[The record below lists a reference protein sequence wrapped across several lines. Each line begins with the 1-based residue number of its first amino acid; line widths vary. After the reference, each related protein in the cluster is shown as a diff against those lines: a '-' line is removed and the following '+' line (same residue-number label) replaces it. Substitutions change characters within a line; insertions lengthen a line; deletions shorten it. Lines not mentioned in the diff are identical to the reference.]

1 MVTGNLAEAPIL
13 SRTINKI
20 RMKLEEA
27 IRRMKRNPILDANA
41 RTAVIEA
48 AELLAWIYKRL
59 EKDSPEE
66 IARILK
72 LAKEKEER

>member
-1 MVTGNLAEAPIL
+1 
-13 SRTINKI
+13 
-20 RMKLEEA
+20 MKLQEA
-27 IRRMKRNPILDANA
+27 IARMKRNPMLDANA
-41 RTAVIEA
+41 RAAVIDA

-72 LAKEKEER
+72 LAKEEEER

>member
-1 MVTGNLAEAPIL
+1 
-13 SRTINKI
+13 
-20 RMKLEEA
+20 MKLQEA
-27 IRRMKRNPILDANA
+27 IAIMKRNHMLDANA
-41 RTAVIEA
+41 TTAVIDA

-72 LAKEKEER
+72 LAKETQEL

>member
-1 MVTGNLAEAPIL
+1 
-13 SRTINKI
+13 
-20 RMKLEEA
+20 MKLKKA
-27 IRRMKRNPILDANA
+27 IAIMKRNPILDANA

-48 AELLAWIYKRL
+48 AEFLDWIYKRL

-72 LAKEKEER
+72 RAKETQEL

>member
-1 MVTGNLAEAPIL
+1 
-13 SRTINKI
+13 
-20 RMKLEEA
+20 MKLQEA
-27 IRRMKRNPILDANA
+27 IAIMKRNPILDAQA
-41 RTAVIEA
+41 RAAVIEA

-72 LAKEKEER
+72 LAKEKEQL

>member
-1 MVTGNLAEAPIL
+1 
-13 SRTINKI
+13 
-20 RMKLEEA
+20 MKLQEA
-27 IRRMKRNPILDANA
+27 IEITKRNPIFDAQA
-41 RTAVIEA
+41 TTAVIEA

-59 EKDSPEE
+59 EKDDPAE